1 MTTKKTIKKT
11 TKKPIKKFIPLTHWP
26 QYHPYPNIS
35 GLRYLVF
42 NAEKNGF
49 ASCIK
54 RIGKRILIDEDAFFA
69 WVDNQQYN
77 QSGV

>member
-1 MTTKKTIKKT
+1 MTTKL
-11 TKKPIKKFIPLTHWP
+11 IPLTKWEERHE
-26 QYHPYPNIS
+26 YPNIA

-54 RIGKRILIDEDAFFA
+54 RIGRRILIDEAQFFA
-69 WVDNQQYN
+69 WVDAQNQR
-77 QSGV
+77 GA

>member
-1 MTTKKTIKKT
+1 MTAKL
-11 TKKPIKKFIPLTHWP
+11 IPLTEWP
-26 QYHPYPNIS
+26 EHHRYPTVA

-54 RIGKRILIDEDAFFA
+54 RIGKRVLIDEAAYFA
-69 WVDNQQYN
+69 WVDAQTPATI
-77 QSGV
+77 SKEASHDGR